1 MGEMRIIIVQC
12 VRNRAVGKGGARA
25 GYLSPSPTIVATG
38 LPPSSR
44 TKSRMIRL
52 NSWSAPACA
61 QTSQS
66 KSENAAN

>member
-12 VRNRAVGKGGARA
+12 VRNRAVGKGGRTS
-25 GYLSPSPTIVATG
+25 GIFVPFSDNRCDRLT
-38 LPPSSR
+38 PSSR

-52 NSWSAPACA
+52 NSWSAPARA